1 MAMTAE
7 RRAAAPSGE
16 VGAPVGFR
24 PPGRR
29 RTRLAVGLLLAAL
42 AVVANLFVYT
52 SLSERRPVLQ
62 VVRDV
67 PAGSLIGPDDVR
79 QVEVAADPTVRVI
92 GADDRDLVIGSYAR
106 VRLVSGSLV
115 VAEALQSGPLVA
127 PGSAVIAVQ
136 VPDGALPIGVRE
148 RSRVRLVV
156 PPPRNDDEA
165 LPAEVDGWVVGL
177 PSTPQSV
184 TGRLSLSVE
193 VAEADATVVVTGEE
207 VRVVLLD
214 PAGDPVGD
222 PAAVTGV
229 AADPDPAAEPDP
241 DPGVSEGVGSEADG
255 RP

>member
-7 RRAAAPSGE
+7 RRAVAPSPIGE
-16 VGAPVGFR
+16 VGAAGFR

-42 AVVANLFVYT
+42 AVVANLLVY
-52 SLSERRPVLQ
+52 SSVSERRPVLQ

-67 PAGSLIGPDDVR
+67 PAGNLIGPDDIR
-79 QVEVAADPTVRVI
+79 EVEVAADPTVRVV
-92 GADDRDLVIGSYAR
+92 GAEQRPLVVGSYAR

-115 VAEALQSGPLVA
+115 VAEAIQPGPLVA

-136 VPDGALPIGVRE
+136 VPDGALPVGVRE

-156 PPPRNDDEA
+156 PPPRGDLEA
-165 LPAEVDGWVVGL
+165 VPIEVDGWVVGL
-177 PSTPQSV
+177 PSSPQSV

-193 VAEADATVVVTGEE
+193 VAEADATRIVTGDD

-214 PAGDPVGD
+214 PAGDQAGD
-222 PAAVTGV
+222 PAAVPTAVVDGGQADATV
-229 AADPDPAAEPDP
+229 AGET
-241 DPGVSEGVGSEADG
+241 DG
-255 RP
+255 P

>member
-7 RRAAAPSGE
+7 RRTVARPPIGE
-16 VGAPVGFR
+16 VGATGFR

-29 RTRLAVGLLLAAL
+29 RARLAVGLLLAAL
-42 AVVANLFVYT
+42 AVVANLLVY
-52 SLSERRPVLQ
+52 SNVSQRRPVLQ

-67 PAGSLIGPDDVR
+67 PAGSLIGPDDIR
-79 QVEVAADPTVRVI
+79 EVEVAADPTVRVLD
-92 GADDRDLVIGSYAR
+92 AEQRQMVVGSYAR

-115 VAEALQSGPLVA
+115 VAEALQTGPLVA
-127 PGSAVIAVQ
+127 PGAAVIAVQ
-136 VPDGALPIGVRE
+136 VPDGALPVGVRE

-165 LPAEVDGWVVGL
+165 GPVEVDGWVVGL
-177 PSTPQSV
+177 PSSPQSV

-193 VAEADATVVVTGEE
+193 VAEADATRVVTGDD

-222 PAAVTGV
+222 PAALSTTEPGPARATG
-229 AADPDPAAEPDP
+229 DEGSTP
-241 DPGVSEGVGSEADG
+241 PGEVEADA
-255 RP
+255 P